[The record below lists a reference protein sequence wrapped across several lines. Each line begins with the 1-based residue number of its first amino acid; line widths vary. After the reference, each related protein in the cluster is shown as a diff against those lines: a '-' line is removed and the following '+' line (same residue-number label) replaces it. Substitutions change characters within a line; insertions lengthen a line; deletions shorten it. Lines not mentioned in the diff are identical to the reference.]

1 VRDAAFQSWWVHDD
15 PHLLWIHG
23 DPGKGKTMMMF
34 SLYSEISSRIKA
46 TGSGAVVSYFFCQ
59 RTDPRLDHAVAV
71 LRGLIFLLVAQDKQ
85 TLLPH
90 LREKLDETE
99 DLEGSSNLLYA
110 LFQMLI
116 DLSIESRF
124 SKVYIMIDALDECN
138 SELSPFLGEIARSE
152 SLSYKIKWLV
162 TSRNEALI
170 RKGLSSYERP
180 CLTLEL
186 KSTYASSSKSTT
198 GAKATDLEQTKKRK
212 RSPKRTKVA
221 EAVTCRLD
229 ALPNG
234 LGEEVDKEGKPKEN
248 HAPGKKAVKTS
259 DAAYNNV
266 DDLIDVTGNI
276 PKKERKQKAHTYG
289 LTPGY
294 SPFPNHSM
302 PTPKACEEVARVLSE
317 LYGEVGP
324 LPSIDVAGCSEIPDL
339 LGAILGALLRASTTT
354 NNFNMALKGLQDTF
368 GLRESGKNK
377 GSINWEA
384 VLRADLLVV
393 IEAIKSGGF
402 AKVKG
407 TNIKKILDTVYKQNR
422 ERRDTLVKEKDKET
436 GKPSDIAS
444 AGHEVLLQKDT
455 EITDEN
461 LLSMDYVLEMTTDEA
476 MEEMITLPGIGV
488 ETASRVVLFCMR
500 RPSFAVDTHVWRHC
514 KWLGWVP
521 EKATRDQTFSHCEVR
536 VPDHLKYPLH
546 QLFHR
551 HSKTCG
557 RCRAN
562 NSVRIEE
569 WESTTCPI
577 EHLVTWTGKK
587 KILRARP
594 EKKAKTSERVDSC
607 ITNSEQEFEDD
618 RSNGLGV
625 TDGT

>member
-1 VRDAAFQSWWVHDD
+1 VRDAAFQSWWAHDD

-23 DPGKGKTMMMF
+23 DPGKGKTMMML

-46 TGSGAVVSYFFCQ
+46 TGSGAVVPYFFCQ
-59 RTDPRLDHAVAV
+59 STDPRLDHAVAV

-99 DLEGSSNLLYA
+99 DLEGSSNFLYA

-116 DLSIESRF
+116 DLSIESKF
-124 SKVYIMIDALDECN
+124 SKVYLMIDALDECN

-162 TSRNEALI
+162 TSRNKALI

-186 KSTYASSSKSTT
+186 KSTHVLSSKSTI
-198 GAKATDLEQTKKRK
+198 GAKAADLEQTKKRK
-212 RSPKRTKVA
+212 RSPK
-221 EAVTCRLD
+221 C
-229 ALPNG
+229 
-234 LGEEVDKEGKPKEN
+234 
-248 HAPGKKAVKTS
+248 KKAVKTS
-259 DAAYNNV
+259 DAAHDNV
-266 DDLIDVTGNI
+266 DDLIDAAGNI

-294 SPFPNHSM
+294 SPFPNHPM
-302 PTPKACEEVARVLSE
+302 PTPEACEEATRVLSE
-317 LYGEVGP
+317 VYGDVDP
-324 LPSIDVAGCSEIPDL
+324 LPPIDVTDL
-339 LGAILGALLRASTTT
+339 LGAILRALLRASTTT
-354 NNFNMALKGLQDTF
+354 NNFNMSLKGLQDTF
-368 GLRESGKNK
+368 GLRESGKNN

-384 VLRADLLVV
+384 VLQADLLVV

-422 ERRDTLVKEKDKET
+422 ERRDTLVKEQGQET
-436 GKPSDIAS
+436 GKPADIAS
-444 AGHEVLLQKDT
+444 VGRETLLQKDT
-455 EITDEN
+455 EIVDEN

-476 MEEMITLPGIGV
+476 MEEMTKLPGIGV
-488 ETASRVVLFCMR
+488 ETASRVILFCMR

-536 VPDHLKYPLH
+536 VPDHLKYALH

-551 HSKTCG
+551 HGNACG

-562 NSVRIEE
+562 NNGRIEE
-569 WESTTCPI
+569 LQSNICPI
-577 EHLVTWTGKK
+577 EHLVTWRGE
-587 KILRARP
+587 KIPRARP
-594 EKKAKTSERVDSC
+594 EKKAKVSEHVDSY
-607 ITNSEQEFEDD
+607 IANSEQEFEDD
-618 RSNGLGV
+618 RSNGLGA